1 MRLSSC
7 LLQYFNEYLPQIKGT
22 SEQSIKTYRQT
33 FSLFLYFLG
42 DFHSIKIKS
51 LKIEHLSA
59 DAVLA
64 FLHHLETHRKNIV
77 QTRNNRLAVI
87 KSLAKM
93 IRFLHPD
100 KKHIAE
106 TILNIPQKKAQKKI
120 MGFLYPEE
128 MLEVFKT
135 VDLKKKEGVR
145 DFTILHLLYDSG
157 ARATE
162 IATLDLDY
170 FDPLNETISVLGKG
184 NRYRLI
190 NLWPRTASLITNYI
204 LNYRIDPIPVYGHR
218 LFINQRKR
226 ELTRHG
232 INKICRKYL
241 AKALPPKRLIGMSP
255 AHCFRH
261 ACAVNM
267 LISGDS
273 VSDIQNRLGHKSVE
287 STMAYLHIDLSRKRD
302 IQRKFLEYTK
312 SKITHDKKIDEL
324 IDELIDWENN
334 METLTW
340 LDSL

>member
-7 LLQYFNEYLPQIKGT
+7 LLQYFNQYLPQIKGT

-42 DFHSIKIKS
+42 SYHSIKIKS

-59 DAVLA
+59 EAILS
-64 FLHHLETHRKNIV
+64 FLHHLETHRKNTV
-77 QTRNNRLAVI
+77 QTCNNRLAVI

-93 IRFLHPD
+93 IRFMHPD
-100 KKHIAE
+100 KKHIAQA
-106 TILNIPQKKAQKKI
+106 ILNIPQKRAQKKI
-120 MGFLYPEE
+120 MGFLYPDEAVK
-128 MLEVFKT
+128 VFKA

-145 DFTILHLLYDSG
+145 DFAILHLLYDSG

-170 FDPLNETISVLGKG
+170 FDPRNETIAVLGKG

-190 NLWPRTASLITNYI
+190 NLWPMTASLITNYV

-241 AKALPPKRLIGMSP
+241 SKALPLKRLKGLSP

-261 ACAVNM
+261 SCAVKM
-267 LISGDS
+267 RILGDP
-273 VSDIQNRLGHKSVE
+273 VSDIKNRLGHKSVE

-302 IQRKFLEYTK
+302 IQKRFIEYTQ

-324 IDELIDWENN
+324 IDWENSK
-334 METLTW
+334 ETLTW

>member
-7 LLQYFNEYLPQIKGT
+7 LLEYFNQYLPQIKGT

-42 DFHSIKIKS
+42 NFHSIKIKS

-106 TILNIPQKKAQKKI
+106 AILNIPQKKAQKKI
-120 MGFLYPEE
+120 MGFLYPDEI
-128 MLEVFKT
+128 MNVFKT
-135 VDLKKKEGVR
+135 VDLKKKEGMR
-145 DFTILHLLYDSG
+145 DYAILHLLYDSG
-157 ARATE
+157 ARASE

-170 FDPLNETISVLGKG
+170 FDPRNETIAVLGKG

-190 NLWPRTASLITNYI
+190 NLWPKTAIIITNYI
-204 LNYRIDPIPVYGHR
+204 LNHRIDPIPVYGHR

-241 AKALPPKRLIGMSP
+241 AKALPPKRLKGLSP

-261 ACAVNM
+261 SCALNM
-267 LISGDS
+267 RISCDP

-302 IQRKFLEYTK
+302 IQKRFIEYAQ
-312 SKITHDKKIDEL
+312 SKIPHDKKIDEL
-324 IDELIDWENN
+324 IDWENN
-334 METLTW
+334 KETLTW

>member
-7 LLQYFNEYLPQIKGT
+7 LHQYFYEYLPRIKGT
-22 SEQSIKTYRQT
+22 SEQSIKAYRQT
-33 FSLFLYFLG
+33 FSLFLYFLAG
-42 DFHSIKIKS
+42 YHSIKIKS
-51 LKIEHLSA
+51 LKIEHLTV

-64 FLHHLETHRKNIV
+64 FLHYLETDRKNIV

-93 IRFLHPD
+93 IRFMYPD
-100 KKHIAE
+100 KKRIAE
-106 TILNIPQKKAQKKI
+106 VLLTIPQKRAQKKV

-128 MLEVFKT
+128 IMKVFSA
-135 VDLKKKEGVR
+135 VDLKKKEGMR

-157 ARATE
+157 ARASE
-162 IATLDLDY
+162 IATVEFDY
-170 FDPLNETISVLGKG
+170 FDPKNETIAVLSKG

-190 NLWPRTASLITNYI
+190 NLCPRTASLISDYI
-204 LNYRIDPIPVYGHR
+204 INHRVDPINLFAHR

-226 ELTRHG
+226 GMTRHG

-241 AKALPPKRLIGMSP
+241 TKALPEKRLKGMSP

-261 ACAVNM
+261 SCAVNM
-267 LISGDS
+267 VTSGAP
-273 VSDIQNRLGHKSVE
+273 VSDIKNRLGHQSVE
-287 STMAYLHIDLSRKRD
+287 STMIYLQLDLSKKRE
-302 IQRKFLEYTK
+302 IQKKLIEYMQ
-312 SKITHDKKIDEL
+312 SKINQDKK

-334 METLTW
+334 AEILAW